1 MREDVRKR
9 LGKLFLKM
17 RRGDFD
23 SLAEIQELAGKS
35 LYALAN
41 CFYKTKEDVEDAV
54 QDFYVELFEK
64 SAFFKRNDNAVAW
77 MYKVFKNY
85 ALTNLKR
92 RKREIKCYEKMAVL
106 FDEKALGTA
115 PDYNENY
122 ILIKEIFNKLT
133 PSEAEL
139 FVLYYWFGLSYLEI
153 SKTVGKSK
161 STISDRFKNIKER
174 LRIEFS
180 EQQDDG
186 YIKKLIRK
194 GKINL
199 AKITSGSQ
207 FYNGINNEN

>member
-139 FVLYYWFGLSYLEI
+139 FVLYY
-153 SKTVGKSK
+153 
-161 STISDRFKNIKER
+161 
-174 LRIEFS
+174 
-180 EQQDDG
+180 
-186 YIKKLIRK
+186 
-194 GKINL
+194 
-199 AKITSGSQ
+199 
-207 FYNGINNEN
+207 